1 MSTNF
6 LFKFPYLFPSPTI
19 KAHSHVAH
27 KTCGGSLDE
36 AGLVRLDHPLQVQP
50 EGVGQGGP
58 QPHHLAPEV
67 EPLQVRTH
75 QLPFLSQLDPGGEG
89 DLLEMVAFII
99 FFPFLLVF
107 SLTFSN

>member
-1 MSTNF
+1 MFSS
-6 LFKFPYLFPSPTI
+6 YLLPTPAI
-19 KAHSHVAH
+19 KAHCHITHETGS
-27 KTCGGSLDE
+27 GSLEE

-89 DLLEMVAFII
+89 DLLEMVAIMN
-99 FFPFLLVF
+99 F
-107 SLTFSN
+107 SLFY